1 MGVAEDLDLDV
12 ARPGDV
18 ALEEHPVVA
27 EAARRF
33 AAGGGDRL
41 GQVARRLD
49 DAHPLAAAAGGRLDE
64 QRVADLA
71 VAGRVVGRAQ
81 GGDAG
86 LDRRPL
92 GRQLVA
98 HRLDHVGRR
107 SDPGQ
112 PGGGD
117 LGRERGVLREEAVAR
132 VDRLGAGRQRGGDDR
147 RAVEVALSQADGLV
161 GLGHERGVHVGVGV
175 DRHAPQAHRARRAE
189 DPAGDLASVGD
200 EQARPGCAH
209 RRHRRNTP

>member
-18 ALEEHPVVA
+18 VLEEHPVVA

-117 LGRERGVLREEAVAR
+117 LGLEHPAFSERK
-132 VDRLGAGRQRGGDDR
+132 
-147 RAVEVALSQADGLV
+147 
-161 GLGHERGVHVGVGV
+161 
-175 DRHAPQAHRARRAE
+175 P
-189 DPAGDLASVGD
+189 
-200 EQARPGCAH
+200 
-209 RRHRRNTP
+209 